1 MTVCWYVY
9 TRPYNIPRIVVG
21 CCAFPHYHHHSPP
34 TPIRNRFCNSNNKK
48 HLLLA
53 QLLSVVALVLS
64 SLAGWHLA
72 WICGIIVVILL
83 FVACCTT
90 LPRVVWIVVT
100 ILSVIAA
107 VGELL
112 VLIGVVQGSV
122 YCGDEGCGGRVGTI
136 VIGII
141 ALLSWLIVARVSWRQ
156 SDASGNT
163 ANDLPR

>member
-1 MTVCWYVY
+1 
-9 TRPYNIPRIVVG
+9 
-21 CCAFPHYHHHSPP
+21 
-34 TPIRNRFCNSNNKK
+34 
-48 HLLLA
+48 
-53 QLLSVVALVLS
+53 VALVLS

-107 VGELL
+107 IGEQL
-112 VLIGVVQGSV
+112 VLIGVVQGTSV

-136 VIGII
+136 IIGIF

-156 SDASGNT
+156 GDASGNT